1 MLKSLRVEKKHRH
14 ILDTARALKFH
25 AKLPLKFW
33 GDRDTTTTYLINRM
47 PSYVIGNVTPSEIP
61 LKQKLIYDHL
71 IVFGCLAIVS
81 NPSRIADK
89 FDPRGVP
96 LYLFSD
102 LLVQKDPMNFKEVV
116 ADSGYCLAMDVELR
130 ALEENRTWELTYLPP
145 GKKAIRLHLV
155 FKTKLK
161 VDGTVDRKKA
171 RLIVQGNRQ
180 KYGVDYQE
188 KFSLV
193 AKMVTVRLLLAVA
206 VVRLVKHDEAQMCSL
221 KSELKFVFHMKDLGD
236 LSYFLGLEV
245 YKSSQVIFISQHK
258 YRKEL
263 LKGRVLNKKAYKLP
277 MDHNLKLQADVDH
290 NLKADLSNCHK
301 T

>member
-1 MLKSLRVEKKHRH
+1 MSRIKIDCIVFQAEESTWALSQVVLSSNVDGAYNFKIMASQLQQNTIVLRIPVSMQSNATQAIPVGSVLSILQKDWYEGCLTQLIWKVLINEECLISSATSPTSVSDTNVFTNEDGNLLEPASNKLLTSDVDNPQQNRRVEKKHRH

-116 ADSGYCLAMDVELR
+116 ADSGYCLAMDVELN
-130 ALEENRTWELTYLPP
+130 L
-145 GKKAIRLHLV
+145 
-155 FKTKLK
+155 
-161 VDGTVDRKKA
+161 DD
-171 RLIVQGNRQ
+171 
-180 KYGVDYQE
+180 
-188 KFSLV
+188 
-193 AKMVTVRLLLAVA
+193 
-206 VVRLVKHDEAQMCSL
+206 
-221 KSELKFVFHMKDLGD
+221 
-236 LSYFLGLEV
+236 
-245 YKSSQVIFISQHK
+245 QVEIDI
-258 YRKEL
+258 
-263 LKGRVLNKKAYKLP
+263 
-277 MDHNLKLQADVDH
+277 QAS
-290 NLKADLSNCHK
+290 K
-301 T
+301 